1 MPRVLV
7 VGHTAAPGGA
17 ELALVRLCGALDP
30 SLASV
35 AVLLFEDG
43 PLRARLETD
52 GHEVAVL
59 PLRADVR
66 TAHRDASLRSWS
78 ALRGA
83 LVAAVEV
90 VRFTARLTHA
100 VRAQAPDVLHATT
113 LKADLLCMVPALLAR
128 VPLVWHVHDRIAA
141 DYMPAPVAALLR
153 ALARVVPRHVVV
165 NSMAT
170 AGTLRPPR
178 GRWTLAYP
186 GLLPT
191 QVRPWPERTEPRS
204 PVVGIVGRVGATKG
218 QRELVQAAALVVA
231 HHPQVTFRIIG
242 GALFGEEGYE
252 AEVRSL
258 VGSLGLRGSVR
269 LTGHVDDPVGELD
282 GLSVCVHAS
291 PVAEPF
297 GQVVVEAMA
306 RGVPVVATCAG
317 GVPEI
322 LLADGGRGAAGA
334 RPARSGTG
342 PRRTPFGVLVPPGD
356 VAALAA
362 AVLDVL
368 DDPVGA
374 RERARA
380 AWLRVQEQFMID
392 RTCAAVL
399 GAWSA
404 VLSSGPSG
412 GLRGQRVVR
421 SSRGG
426 RRGRPASR

>member
-7 VGHTAAPGGA
+7 VGHTAALGGA

-43 PLRARLETD
+43 PVRHRLEVD

-66 TAHRDASLRSWS
+66 TAHRDATVRSWS
-78 ALRGA
+78 ALRGV

-90 VRFTARLTHA
+90 VRFTARLTRT

-141 DYMPAPVAALLR
+141 DYLPAPVAAVVR
-153 ALARVVPRHVVV
+153 ALARTVPRHVVV

-170 AGTLRPPR
+170 AESIGPPR

-191 QVRPWPERTEPRS
+191 QVRAWTERAEPPA
-204 PVVGIVGRVGATKG
+204 PVVGMIGRLSATKG
-218 QRELVQAAALVVA
+218 QKELVRAAADVVA
-231 HHPQVTFRIIG
+231 RHPQVTVRIVG
-242 GALFGEEGYE
+242 AALFGEEGYE

-258 VGSLGLRGSVR
+258 VRSLGLQERVV
-269 LTGHVDDPVGELD
+269 LTGFVDDPVRELD

-306 RGVPVVATCAG
+306 RGVPVIATRAG

-322 LLADGGRGAAGA
+322 LLPDGGRHAAREEPGQA
-334 RPARSGTG
+334 RHS
-342 PRRTPFGVLVPPGD
+342 RTPFGLLVPPGD
-356 VAALAA
+356 VAALADA
-362 AVLDVL
+362 ILDVL
-368 DDPVGA
+368 DDPQGA
-374 RERARA
+374 RDRARA
-380 AWLRVQEQFMID
+380 AWLHAQRRFMID
-392 RTCAAVL
+392 RTCTAVL
-399 GAWSA
+399 RAWSA
-404 VLSSGPSG
+404 ALAP
-412 GLRGQRVVR
+412 R
-421 SSRGG
+421 
-426 RRGRPASR
+426 

>member
-1 MPRVLV
+1 MPRVLA

-17 ELALVRLCGALDP
+17 ELALLRLCGALDP

-35 AVLLFEDG
+35 AVLLFEEG
-43 PLRARLETD
+43 PLRQRLEAD

-66 TAHRDASLRSWS
+66 TMHRDATVRSWT
-78 ALRGA
+78 ALRGV
-83 LVAAVEV
+83 LDAAVEIA
-90 VRFTARLTHA
+90 RFTVRLTRT
-100 VRAQAPDVLHATT
+100 VRAQAPDVLYATT

-141 DYMPAPVAALLR
+141 DYLPAPVAAVVR
-153 ALARVVPRHVVV
+153 VLARTVPRHVVV

-170 AGTLRPPR
+170 AQTIAPPR

-186 GLLPT
+186 GLLPE
-191 QVRPWPERTEPRS
+191 QVRSWTERREPAA
-204 PVVGIVGRVGATKG
+204 PVVGMIGRLSATKG
-218 QRELVQAAALVVA
+218 QLELVRAAATVVA
-231 HHPQVTFRIIG
+231 RHPRTTFRIVG
-242 GALFGEEGYE
+242 SALFGEEDYE
-252 AEVRSL
+252 SEVRSL
-258 VGSLGLRGSVR
+258 VASLGLEARVV
-269 LTGHVDDPVGELD
+269 LTGFVDDPVRELD

-306 RGVPVVATCAG
+306 RGVPVVATRAG

-322 LLADGGRGAAGA
+322 LLPDGGRGTTTGRPGPAG
-334 RPARSGTG
+334 PST
-342 PRRTPFGVLVPPGD
+342 TPFGILVPPGD
-356 VAALAA
+356 AAALAA

-368 DDPVGA
+368 DDPDGA

-380 AWLRVQEQFMID
+380 AWLHVQERFMID

-404 VLSSGPSG
+404 VLPD
-412 GLRGQRVVR
+412 R
-421 SSRGG
+421 
-426 RRGRPASR
+426 